1 MDPFLMKEDIRKLR
15 PQVDY
20 VMVAIHWATSRSA
33 EVGPENRAFAH
44 GLIDAGADVILGH
57 HPPHPK
63 GIEVY
68 KGKVILYAPSNVLR
82 GHNGPALD
90 DGYLV
95 RFTLGPKSVEKVEV
109 LPIIGKGQPEGHTG
123 PYDSKLF
130 QPALM
135 QGTNARQLLENLR
148 SRSAALDTTMSIDGE
163 KGVIAI
169 SQTNK

>member
-1 MDPFLMKEDIRKLR
+1 VKRELLHAQIAELADQERVLAAAVDEVELLRQPAGPAELSDHRPIQLQLVDFAAGVDVVGRIR
-15 PQVDY
+15 
-20 VMVAIHWATSRSA
+20 I
-33 EVGPENRAFAH
+33 RA
-44 GLIDAGADVILGH
+44 V
-57 HPPHPK
+57 
-63 GIEVY
+63 V
-68 KGKVILYAPSNVLR
+68 LYAPSNVLR

-90 DGYLV
+90 DGYLA

-135 QGTNARQLLENLR
+135 QGADAHRLLENLR
-148 SRSAALDTTMSIDGE
+148 GRSAALDTTMAIDGE